1 MIYNRKLPEKRFLN
15 HLNQKNYKKKYNH
28 YRNCPQNSMNIENV
42 KEAEIEDKIQ
52 LYKKVLSNNL
62 ILHYISY
69 IRFK

>member
-1 MIYNRKLPEKRFLN
+1 
-15 HLNQKNYKKKYNH
+15 
-28 YRNCPQNSMNIENV
+28 MNIENV

-69 IRFK
+69 IRLK